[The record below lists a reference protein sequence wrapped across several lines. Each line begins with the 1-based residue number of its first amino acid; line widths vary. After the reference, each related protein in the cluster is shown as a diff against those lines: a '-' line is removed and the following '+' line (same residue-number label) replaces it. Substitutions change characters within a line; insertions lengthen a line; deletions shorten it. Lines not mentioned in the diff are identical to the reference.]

1 MDMQFVILPAHNE
14 EKNIEEVVSRLKNL
28 NVNIVVVDDGST
40 DNTFEKAS
48 KLNVILLRHEKNK
61 GKGEAIKT
69 GLKHVIQNFPEA
81 KYFVLLDADLQYLP
95 EEVPKI
101 LEPLVKGEADFVIGY
116 RDWKKVPIRHRLG
129 NFVWRTAFNLLFSTN
144 FKDTN
149 CGFMGMNRETAE
161 KMVDI
166 LHGGYIIENTIL
178 VYAIRNKLRIAQVPV
193 SIFYKKK
200 SKILRGIR
208 VVMGVLIFI
217 LREGLKYRLEIF

>member
-28 NVNIVVVDDGST
+28 NINIVVVDDGST

-116 RDWKKVPIRHRLG
+116 RDWKKVP
-129 NFVWRTAFNLLFSTN
+129 
-144 FKDTN
+144 
-149 CGFMGMNRETAE
+149 
-161 KMVDI
+161 
-166 LHGGYIIENTIL
+166 Y
-178 VYAIRNKLRIAQVPV
+178 
-193 SIFYKKK
+193 
-200 SKILRGIR
+200 
-208 VVMGVLIFI
+208 
-217 LREGLKYRLEIF
+217 